1 MSFEQIP
8 TKEKFILYR
17 RASNTEEDINALI
30 VVEQSVSGQSTYSPM
45 LTKEEWVEELKNN
58 EIFFIED
65 DQKQIVGNINLHKNN
80 REGTLDGLV
89 VMPEFQGQGFAR
101 KALEYAL
108 KTVLADCTTINLF
121 VHPNGPARKLY
132 ESLGFLVSQEL
143 ENYFGDGEPRLEMIL
158 KR

>member
-30 VVEQSVSGQSTYSPM
+30 AVEQSVSGQSTYSPM

-80 REGTLDGLV
+80 REGTLEERVLL
-89 VMPEFQGQGFAR
+89 PEFHLQGFAR
-101 KALEYAL
+101 K
-108 KTVLADCTTINLF
+108 
-121 VHPNGPARKLY
+121 
-132 ESLGFLVSQEL
+132 SL
-143 ENYFGDGEPRLEMIL
+143 
-158 KR
+158 